1 VSVQRATTR
10 RSPPHVLLATVVT
23 ALVLVTAVPPATAS
37 DGDSDKVE
45 DEFDNCI
52 GAANPLQFDAD
63 GDGEGDVCE
72 RPFPT
77 ADAFDGTDGIDLM
90 FGTFQTSV
98 LRGGPSGDS
107 LYGEGGDD
115 LIDGGPGRDM
125 LAGGPGDDVITG
137 GAACDLFG
145 IETAIEQR
153 DVFTDFSP
161 LIDRVRFPPRARERG
176 LNRLPLVESGGT
188 EHLEVTFIIEE
199 FASAVVV
206 FEGFAPGTRLVLST
220 QPCDESPPPASI
232 CPKPLAHREF
242 VFVGFDNLFCPGGG
256 ELWANTGVYSSA
268 RFGVAAHK
276 TLGERLTVSELSP

>member
-1 VSVQRATTR
+1 VSDSR
-10 RSPPHVLLATVVT
+10 RSTRNSPTHFWLVVALSALLFVASAT
-23 ALVLVTAVPPATAS
+23 PAAAS

-45 DEFDNCI
+45 DAVDNCI

-77 ADAFDGTDGIDLM
+77 SDAFEGTDGVDLM

-98 LRGGPSGDS
+98 LSGGPGGDS

-137 GAACDLFG
+137 GAACDVFG

-161 LIDRVRFPPRARERG
+161 LIDRVRFPPRAREVGR
-176 LNRLPLVESGGT
+176 NRLPLVERAGIDD
-188 EHLEVTFIIEE
+188 LEVTFIIEE
-199 FASAVVV
+199 SASAVVV
-206 FEGFAPGTRLVLST
+206 FQGLSPGARVVLST
-220 QPCDESPPPASI
+220 QPCGDPPPPASI
-232 CPKPLAHREF
+232 CPKPLAFREF
-242 VFVGFDNLFCPGGG
+242 VFVGFDDLFCPSAG
-256 ELWANTGVYSSA
+256 ELWANTGIYSSG
-268 RFGVAAHK
+268 RFGISAHK
-276 TLGERLTVSELSP
+276 TLGERLSVSEWSP